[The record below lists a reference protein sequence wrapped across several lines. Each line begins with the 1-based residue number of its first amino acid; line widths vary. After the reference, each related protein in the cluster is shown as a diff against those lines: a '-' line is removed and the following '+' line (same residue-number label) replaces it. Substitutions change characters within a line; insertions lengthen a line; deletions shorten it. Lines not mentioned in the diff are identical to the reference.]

1 MHIECL
7 PIKTSPILPP
17 EQSIYPIL
25 EEYLPS
31 LQEND
36 LLLIT
41 SKILAIHQGRC
52 LKITDTTNKDDLIKS
67 EAEYFIPRS
76 EVPFQSATLTIKENT
91 LIASA
96 GIDESNANG
105 YYVLWPKNTNTL
117 VKEICILLKKR
128 YKINN
133 LAVIATDSHTMP
145 LRWGVLGISIGF
157 YGLEPLYDYRGQPDI
172 FGRKLK
178 MTQRNIVDML
188 AVLGV
193 AAMGEGA
200 EQTPLAIIRGMPGI
214 QFTDKDTYE
223 DLIIPK
229 DADIYKPLLDR
240 FHY

>member
-7 PIKTSPILPP
+7 PIKTRPILPP

-25 EEYLPS
+25 EEYLPP

-52 LKITDTTNKDDLIKS
+52 LKITDTTNKDELIKS
-67 EAEYFIPRS
+67 EAECFIPRS
-76 EVPFQSATLTIKENT
+76 EIPSQAAILTIKENT

-105 YYVLWPKNTNTL
+105 HYVLWPENTNNL
-117 VKEICILLKKR
+117 VKEICIFLKKR
-128 YKINN
+128 YKLNN

-157 YGLEPLYDYRGQPDI
+157 YGLEPIYDYRGQPDI

-178 MTQRNIVDML
+178 ITQQNIVDML

-193 AAMGEGA
+193 SVMGEGS
-200 EQTPLAIIRGMPGI
+200 EQTPMAIIRGMPNI
-214 QFTDKDTYE
+214 QFTDKETYQNF
-223 DLIIPK
+223 IIPK
-229 DADIYKPLLDR
+229 DMDIYKPLLDR